1 MECSPETALGLL
13 RDWRDRGLFL
23 LVFLEAAERR
33 LLLKAEA
40 FIKDPFEDVLTLSL
54 EQLAE
59 LTLTLRDVTYTSLD
73 SSQGPAD
80 FAAAITG
87 TILQIHFPGFRLS
100 LSVLRKQPVIH
111 WSEKANP

>member
-13 RDWRDRGLFL
+13 RDWRSRGLFL

-40 FIKDPFEDVLTLSL
+40 FIKDASEDVLTLSL

-73 SSQGPAD
+73 SSEGPAD
-80 FAAAITG
+80 FG
-87 TILQIHFPGFRLS
+87 PHVKGPILQLRFPGFRLS
-100 LSVLRKQPVIH
+100 LTVLRKQPVIH
-111 WSEKANP
+111 WRNDS